1 MIKLQKKNLKKQVKL
16 IIFSLMRREKLI
28 MISLAMQLLKEV
40 EVEDK
45 ALVVLIPLLFQ
56 IFLKTFSVTL
66 VEEVP
71 QEDLVIE
78 VMTLDMM

>member
-1 MIKLQKKNLKKQVKL
+1 
-16 IIFSLMRREKLI
+16 MRREKLI
-28 MISLAMQLLKEV
+28 TINLVMQLLKEV

-45 ALVVLIPLLFQ
+45 DLVVLIHLLFQ
-56 IFLKTFSVTL
+56 IFLKTFLVTL

-71 QEDLVIE
+71 QEDQAIE